1 MGLELG
7 QGTAG
12 IPKALCPDPMV
23 LWGLEGCLSLISAKR
38 LLLFVGKDCP
48 ARRQET
54 TPQASHWTLTVSP
67 SHIVH
72 TTPKADRASP
82 QPDLLPGSHR
92 DFEGPVPALQ
102 GAFSHPD
109 PSHPWLPHP
118 PRPHCSQTVPPLSW
132 MPAPQNP
139 KLGLLPRQGLQWPIP
154 ALRSSG
160 ARCSKKLT

>member
-1 MGLELG
+1 MGVGLELG

-23 LWGLEGCLSLISAKR
+23 LWGPEGCLSLISAKR

-82 QPDLLPGSHR
+82 QPDLLLGHTGTLRVLDSLGFMDPFFHKNNEDCVLQLHGYENGYKPG
-92 DFEGPVPALQ
+92 
-102 GAFSHPD
+102 
-109 PSHPWLPHP
+109 WIC
-118 PRPHCSQTVPPLSW
+118 CSIFMIFIFISFF
-132 MPAPQNP
+132 
-139 KLGLLPRQGLQWPIP
+139 
-154 ALRSSG
+154 
-160 ARCSKKLT
+160 

>member
-1 MGLELG
+1 MGVGLELG

-23 LWGLEGCLSLISAKR
+23 LWGPEGCLSLISAKR

-54 TPQASHWTLTVSP
+54 TLQASHWTLTVSP

-92 DFEGPVPALQ
+92 DFEGPGLFRLHGP
-102 GAFSHPD
+102 F
-109 PSHPWLPHP
+109 LP
-118 PRPHCSQTVPPLSW
+118 
-132 MPAPQNP
+132 
-139 KLGLLPRQGLQWPIP
+139 
-154 ALRSSG
+154 
-160 ARCSKKLT
+160 